1 MTNVDRGR
9 AVPRNVLTVVTSINP
24 SGLYQLGNKES
35 LLDRFYARSELTN
48 STVTLLTFRT
58 HLQLY
63 YHFAQHPSEHLEKL
77 LEFVQDNLQT
87 SETDGIGKNLT
98 TIPVI
103 KKILITVW
111 YLANQESYRQIADRF
126 RVWKSTAH
134 YIISATIKA
143 IASHQHDFIQW
154 PESHQYK
161 SIANDFESKRHFPG
175 VIGAID
181 GTYIHCKPPMNGR
194 NAFVNCKGDPLIILQ
209 AICNSNKVF
218 LDIFADRAGSTRDA
232 RVFHTS
238 PLGQRLANDPNFI
251 PSDYHLLGDSAYPCT
266 VNLLTPFRD
275 NGHLS
280 PQEKHYNYVHSS
292 TRVVIEQ
299 AFGILKAKFRRLK
312 YIDKTR
318 IDLVP
323 NVVIACCCL
332 HNLILNTDG
341 SICECD
347 IEEEEDDDDDDDDK
361 DKSYQIMNDD
371 SVSGKSK
378 RNEIMRLII

>member
-1 MTNVDRGR
+1 MADEVKIIIATIVANELAETDEITNTIIQMEGTSDLDEMNEVIINFNQ
-9 AVPRNVLTVVTSINP
+9 RN
-24 SGLYQLGNKES
+24 GLLSSVKMYSK
-35 LLDRFYARSELTN
+35 
-48 STVTLLTFRT
+48 STIPTYDDFTFRS
-58 HLQLY
+58 
-63 YHFAQHPSEHLEKL
+63 HFRMSRHSIQKL
-77 LEFVQDNLQT
+77 LEFVQDDLQT
-87 SETDGIGKNLT
+87 SETDGVGKNLT

-126 RVWKSTAH
+126 GVWKSTAH

-181 GTYIHCKPPMNGR
+181 GTYIHCKPPMN
-194 NAFVNCKGDPLIILQ
+194 
-209 AICNSNKVF
+209 
-218 LDIFADRAGSTRDA
+218 DRAGSTHDA
-232 RVFHTS
+232 RVFRIS

-318 IDLVP
+318 IDLV
-323 NVVIACCCL
+323 
-332 HNLILNTDG
+332 
-341 SICECD
+341 
-347 IEEEEDDDDDDDDK
+347 
-361 DKSYQIMNDD
+361 
-371 SVSGKSK
+371 
-378 RNEIMRLII
+378 

>member
-1 MTNVDRGR
+1 MADEVKIIIATIVANELAETDEITNTIIQMEGTSDLDEMNEVIINFNQ
-9 AVPRNVLTVVTSINP
+9 RN
-24 SGLYQLGNKES
+24 GLLSSVKMYSK
-35 LLDRFYARSELTN
+35 
-48 STVTLLTFRT
+48 STIPTYDDFTFRS
-58 HLQLY
+58 
-63 YHFAQHPSEHLEKL
+63 HFRMSRHSIQKL
-77 LEFVQDNLQT
+77 LEFVQDDLQT
-87 SETDGIGKNLT
+87 SETDGVGKNLT

-126 RVWKSTAH
+126 GVWKSTAH

-194 NAFVNCKGDPLIILQ
+194 NAFVNRKGDPSIILQ
-209 AICNSNKVF
+209 AVCNSNKVF
-218 LDIFADRAGSTRDA
+218 LDVFADRAGSTHDA
-232 RVFHTS
+232 RVFRIS

-318 IDLVP
+318 IDLV
-323 NVVIACCCL
+323 
-332 HNLILNTDG
+332 
-341 SICECD
+341 
-347 IEEEEDDDDDDDDK
+347 
-361 DKSYQIMNDD
+361 
-371 SVSGKSK
+371 
-378 RNEIMRLII
+378 